1 MLMVRKIDD
10 RPLLIGV
17 SARAL
22 FDLDMETAM
31 LDGGLDEY
39 RAYQR
44 EHRNEP
50 LKPGIAYPFVKR
62 MLSLNL
68 LDADGYPPLV

>member
-1 MLMVRKIDD
+1 MVRKIDD

-22 FDLDMETAM
+22 FDLDTETAM
-31 LDGGLDEY
+31 LDGGLDAY

-44 EHRNEP
+44 
-50 LKPGIAYPFVKR
+50 
-62 MLSLNL
+62 
-68 LDADGYPPLV
+68 